1 MLTKYLSK
9 IFLLLF
15 LIPYLYL
22 VLLLDFHYHS
32 VSGFIFLIF
41 LAILGGFLMRIKGQM
56 RLLLVGNIISTI
68 VSYIYSLKFSDW
80 QLFYQP
86 FEPTQLVLIFG
97 LLYLVPQAFGAF
109 WATLFTY
116 SKQSRNQKVSLSTIR
131 KNAQK

>member
-9 IFLLLF
+9 IFLLLL

-22 VLLLDFHYHS
+22 GLLLDFHYHS
-32 VSGFIFLIF
+32 VFGFIFLIF
-41 LAILGGFLMRIKGQM
+41 LAILGGFLMRIKGQI

-68 VSYIYSLKFSDW
+68 VSYIYALKFPDW

-86 FEPTQLVLIFG
+86 FKPTQLVLVFA

-109 WATLFTY
+109 WATFFTY
-116 SKQSRNQKVSLSTIR
+116 SKQSYDQKISLPAIR
-131 KNAQK
+131 KNSQK

>member
-1 MLTKYLSK
+1 MK
-9 IFLLLF
+9 
-15 LIPYLYL
+15 
-22 VLLLDFHYHS
+22 
-32 VSGFIFLIF
+32 
-41 LAILGGFLMRIKGQM
+41 IKGQM

>member
-1 MLTKYLSK
+1 
-9 IFLLLF
+9 
-15 LIPYLYL
+15 
-22 VLLLDFHYHS
+22 
-32 VSGFIFLIF
+32 
-41 LAILGGFLMRIKGQM
+41 MRIKGQM

-116 SKQSRNQKVSLSTIR
+116 SKQSRNQKISLSTIR
-131 KNAQK
+131 KNSQK

>member
-68 VSYIYSLKFSDW
+68 VSYIYSLKFPDW

-116 SKQSRNQKVSLSTIR
+116 SKQNRNQKISLSTIR
-131 KNAQK
+131 KNSQK